1 MNATRMTDHDGMHQN
16 DSGHENATVNFDAFL
31 PEENGGIDLPE
42 LTPELAALHAAHIGM
57 HPVLFTVI
65 AALHEIL

>member
-1 MNATRMTDHDGMHQN
+1 MSANLSNDNAVMHQN
-16 DSGHENATVNFDAFL
+16 DSGHENATVYFDAFL
-31 PEENGGIDLPE
+31 PEENGGTALPE
-42 LTPELAALHAAHIGM
+42 LTPELAALHAAHKGM